1 MTTSAIQ
8 AVGTLLGVE
17 DSSSPGTYTTLA
29 GVVSI
34 QGPGVSRD
42 VLDATEL
49 ASTGGWREKIAGLKD
64 GGDLTLEL
72 HYVPDNAA
80 HGDAGDGLLAT
91 LAAGTVYNF
100 QISWPDTSTTLWQ
113 FAALVSNFSPSAS
126 PDGKLTA
133 SVTLS
138 ISGAVDLSA

>member
-1 MTTSAIQ
+1 MTNAIK

-17 DSSSPGTYTTLA
+17 DSGTPGTYNTLA

-34 QGPGVSRD
+34 QGPGISND

-91 LAAGTVYNF
+91 LVAGTAYNF
-100 QISWPDTSTTLWQ
+100 QISWPDTSTTLFQ
-113 FAALVSNFSPSAS
+113 FAAIVSNFTPSA
-126 PDGKLTA
+126 PFDGKLTS

-138 ISGAVDLSA
+138 ITGAVDLSA